1 MNTSRYFSTTLLSLL
16 VVLLATIATGCSDE
30 NTGEWD
36 NSYGYVQFQLLKRGA
51 ADGTKAVGTKSDGTR
66 ATSQLER
73 LDDAKK
79 IKVVMVSDGN
89 TISQTLPLTAYNA
102 ANAEYGLR
110 SEKLK
115 LAAGKYTI
123 VGFYLYDAVDE
134 ELLASSSGEQFTV
147 VGGGMAVQRLT
158 VATVSRG
165 SVKFRLTK
173 HWDNTRSGSGEY
185 LFSNIRLVDVS
196 VTNLFTRDTIT
207 FPELKVTYEED
218 SELHQNP
225 DNPDDKYMDIA
236 TARCDSAVSL
246 PAGTPAGTVWHRP
259 SRPPARRSICGRV
272 SAASGV
278 LPPSSETGSSAMPS
292 PMTSTY
298 FMMQFLPLCSK
309 RQPLWPRIPRCA
321 AALPGVS
328 PDYYSAFWKP

>member
-66 ATSQLER
+66 ATSHLER
-73 LDDAKK
+73 LDDAWKS
-79 IKVVMVSDGN
+79 KVVMVSDGS

-147 VGGGMAVQRLT
+147 VGGGMAVRRLT

-196 VTNLFTRDTIT
+196 VTNLFTRETIT

-246 PAGTPAGTVWHRP
+246 PAGTYQVTSYTTYGKSGAVKKTFETQPVKGEAFVV
-259 SRPPARRSICGRV
+259 ADNQLND
-272 SAASGV
+272 SAKV
-278 LPPSSETGSSAMPS
+278 PIILSETRE
-292 PMTSTY
+292 Y
-298 FMMQFLPLCSK
+298 IK
-309 RQPLWPRIPRCA
+309 
-321 AALPGVS
+321 
-328 PDYYSAFWKP
+328 D